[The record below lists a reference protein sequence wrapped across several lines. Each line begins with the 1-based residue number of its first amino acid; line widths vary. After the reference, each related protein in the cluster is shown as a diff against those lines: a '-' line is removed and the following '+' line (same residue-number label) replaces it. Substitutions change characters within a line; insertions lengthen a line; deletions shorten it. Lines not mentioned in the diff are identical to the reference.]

1 MTKKQRDAALAEIET
16 GAAKVIVGTHSLISD
31 DVVFASLGIAVV
43 DEQHRFGVE
52 QRAALASKGPIGG
65 YVARGEG
72 LDDHAASI
80 VAKENEAAQS
90 NAKQKTLR
98 PSEGGSGRSKPK
110 VDPIKLMPASPYA
123 STMTRKTKR

>member
-1 MTKKQRDAALAEIET
+1 MCIRDSLRVDAALKSPPRAP
-16 GAAKVIVGTHSLISD
+16 AVTHPKPWGSGLTPPSSPTRSD
-31 DVVFASLGIAVV
+31 PVKGKA
-43 DEQHRFGVE
+43 QPQPR
-52 QRAALASKGPIGG
+52 SKPG
-65 YVARGEG
+65 
-72 LDDHAASI
+72 

>member
-1 MTKKQRDAALAEIET
+1 MTHPKAWGSGLTPPSSPTR
-16 GAAKVIVGTHSLISD
+16 SD
-31 DVVFASLGIAVV
+31 PVMGKA
-43 DEQHRFGVE
+43 QPQPR
-52 QRAALASKGPIGG
+52 SKPG
-65 YVARGEG
+65 
-72 LDDHAASI
+72 